1 MKFTVI
7 KPQGRRTDA
16 FTKKYWA
23 FDSFVS
29 YDISIDGKPYH
40 IENLAAKAVPEFA
53 LNEKARENPDMG
65 TALFAGAVLTQE
77 LQYIGH
83 TIINVTVPAAVAT
96 LLGKDEKSAAKERR
110 VGSISYKGDTG
121 SKGPCI

>member
-1 MKFTVI
+1 MMRGKPLSRQGVLRSCQDLPADKIDLKFTVI

-29 YDISIDGKPYH
+29 YDISIDGKSYH

-53 LNEKARENPDMG
+53 LNKKARENPEDG
-65 TALFAGAVLTQE
+65 
-77 LQYIGH
+77 
-83 TIINVTVPAAVAT
+83 NST
-96 LLGKDEKSAAKERR
+96 LRR
-110 VGSISYKGDTG
+110 
-121 SKGPCI
+121 